1 MQTNCENSS
10 RTFNLSSLKNLLL
23 PTLITFLLLGA
34 CSKDEEETT
43 NNIETQ
49 TPSYY
54 FYGTLDDGTEISFE
68 AGESTFISTAGYS
81 SSSDGNQTRVE
92 QSFLLTNSTQ
102 TSTAG
107 ASLSQAFNS
116 DEENCSSYRSMFI
129 QKNYGYGHIDYN
141 TEGASVFYLDA
152 NEKYWTTYQGGGAQ
166 PGGSFKITSQRNGNY
181 GSGFNGITEA
191 EFECT
196 LYDQVGNWKKL
207 TNGRIKSYSVQCY
220 N

>member
-1 MQTNCENSS
+1 M
-10 RTFNLSSLKNLLL
+10 KNLLL
-23 PTLITFLLLGA
+23 PTLITLFLLGA
-34 CSKDEEETT
+34 CSKDDEET
-43 NNIETQ
+43 NNAASTATQ
-49 TPSYY
+49 TSYY

-68 AGESTFISTAGYS
+68 SGESTFTSKAGYNS
-81 SSSDGNQTRVE
+81 STDGNQTRVE

-102 TSTAG
+102 TSKAG
-107 ASLSQAFNS
+107 ASLSQAFNA
-116 DEENCSSYRSMFI
+116 DEENCTNYRSMFS

-141 TEGASVFYLDA
+141 TDGASVFYLDA
-152 NEKYWTTYQGGGAQ
+152 NGKYWTTYQGGGAQ
-166 PGGSFKITSQRNGNY
+166 PGGSFKITSQRNGSY

-207 TNGRIKSYSVQCY
+207 TNGSIRSYSVQCY